1 MGSTKWIAKRSE
13 NFFFTCTKHAQ
24 TFLPSCPSLNTK
36 YQTIH
41 RTFALTLH
49 CVRFLPSRD
58 DCKNR
63 RGFVCCADSTLF
75 PIRDLNIH
83 LATMGVLEPMSPV
96 SQRETI
102 LTLQF
107 WVCVCVGGGIH
118 TSSVISRWWS
128 RFPASSSYLLSRISN
143 FLAFLWFSK
152 AFISLSCG
160 SFQRLLSAKDPRP
173 GGRGYILPSSS
184 LPSVCQ
190 PVGGVCLQPEGPSA
204 HTAAGLWQRC
214 ANKRRKQKLSCS
226 HFKLH

>member
-1 MGSTKWIAKRSE
+1 MEDQGQLEHLEGLMVDSSFSLLIVSIWIIQDHKLLICGLNQMNSKKIGE
-13 NFFFTCTKHAQ
+13 FFFFLTCTKHAQ
-24 TFLPSCPSLNTK
+24 TFLPSYPSLNTK

-41 RTFALTLH
+41 GTFALTLH

-118 TSSVISRWWS
+118 TSSVISR
-128 RFPASSSYLLSRISN
+128 
-143 FLAFLWFSK
+143 
-152 AFISLSCG
+152 
-160 SFQRLLSAKDPRP
+160 
-173 GGRGYILPSSS
+173 
-184 LPSVCQ
+184 
-190 PVGGVCLQPEGPSA
+190 
-204 HTAAGLWQRC
+204 
-214 ANKRRKQKLSCS
+214 
-226 HFKLH
+226 